1 MSWQVSHYKE
11 ILKWPEFHSAEIWK
25 SSFGRYRKNLLYVR
39 RRLKHI
45 ESTYEKKV
53 YIYIKVN
60 SLALNILIKTRLHEH
75 YFLST
80 FSLLESEPSGE
91 ECGKISLISHNL
103 EN

>member
-1 MSWQVSHYKE
+1 M
-11 ILKWPEFHSAEIWK
+11 
-25 SSFGRYRKNLLYVR
+25 YVR

-60 SLALNILIKTRLHEH
+60 SLALNILIKTRLHEK

-91 ECGKISLISHNL
+91 ECGKISLMSHNL